1 MDFSTM
7 KQKLEDCEYT
17 DVDDLEADFNLMLS
31 NCMAY
36 NSKET
41 VCFPLSFLCVLF
53 FTNANLRCFT
63 ELL

>member
-7 KQKLEDCEYT
+7 KQKLEDCEYS

-41 VCFPLSFLCVLF
+41 V
-53 FTNANLRCFT
+53 
-63 ELL
+63 

>member
-7 KQKLEDCEYT
+7 RQKLNDHEY
-17 DVDDLEADFNLMLS
+17 DDLEDLEVDFNLMLS

-41 VCFPLSFLCVLF
+41 VCLLKLLWDLFSLF
-53 FTNANLRCFT
+53 F
-63 ELL
+63 